1 MRNKYLGKPPKTM
14 MNSQCDVI
22 HNTQEQ
28 KKKRL
33 NTSGTSRPQKVG
45 SKRV

>member
-1 MRNKYLGKPPKTM
+1 M

-28 KKKRL
+28 KKKTIKHKWNKQTTEGR
-33 NTSGTSRPQKVG
+33 K
-45 SKRV
+45 

>member
-1 MRNKYLGKPPKTM
+1 MRNKFLGKPPKTM

-28 KKKRL
+28 KKTIKHKWNKQTTEGR
-33 NTSGTSRPQKVG
+33 K
-45 SKRV
+45 